1 MKHPQINTVSEGL
14 RKLIDL
20 FSYGTTHTLK
30 TTYNGPEL
38 NDKQMEHLKRL
49 TILTIFEGRQVTQAF
64 NVAGQLEGFIRW
76 IVPPQTWALP
86 NADRH
91 EYQWTD
97 RCSNRRKGR
106 NMSDIV
112 GSPSRNQELESRF
125 CPYCLYQTWYDVNI
139 HCNSERIKIRRWF
152 VSWIQ

>member
-38 NDKQMEHLKRL
+38 NGKQMEHLKRL

-64 NVAGQLEGFIRW
+64 NVADQLEGFIRW
-76 IVPPQTWALP
+76 IMPPQT
-86 NADRH
+86 
-91 EYQWTD
+91 
-97 RCSNRRKGR
+97 
-106 NMSDIV
+106 
-112 GSPSRNQELESRF
+112 
-125 CPYCLYQTWYDVNI
+125 
-139 HCNSERIKIRRWF
+139 
-152 VSWIQ
+152 